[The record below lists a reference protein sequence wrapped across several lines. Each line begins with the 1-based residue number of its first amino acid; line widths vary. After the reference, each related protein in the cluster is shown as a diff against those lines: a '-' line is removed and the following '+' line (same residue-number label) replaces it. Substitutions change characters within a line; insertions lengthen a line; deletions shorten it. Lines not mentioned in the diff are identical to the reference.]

1 MSAYVVSVVDWVP
14 WKQVFETENCRIS
27 LVRVG
32 GRQSSSVKA
41 LQLSI
46 NQCCRTLWNWCGLH
60 RWPELRQKVCAFVP
74 LYQPLIS

>member
-1 MSAYVVSVVDWVP
+1 MSAYVVSVADWVP
-14 WKQVFETENCRIS
+14 WKQVFETENCRMS